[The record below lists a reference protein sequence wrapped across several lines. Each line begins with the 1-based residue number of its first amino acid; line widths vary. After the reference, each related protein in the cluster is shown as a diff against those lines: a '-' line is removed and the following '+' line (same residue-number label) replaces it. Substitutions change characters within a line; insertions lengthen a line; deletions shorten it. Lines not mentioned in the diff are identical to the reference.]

1 MSTLNLPQSDQ
12 PWRNHE
18 YFWHEIID
26 VTFTDDPCRL
36 DNAIVTTHNNDTNL
50 ARDWLYI
57 RKLMIERLESGDRF
71 MLGDQLLHLVI
82 VDGQPYIRTDKEQIA
97 SDHVR

>member
-1 MSTLNLPQSDQ
+1 MSDIYTPQSDQ
-12 PWRNHE
+12 PWHNHE
-18 YFWHEIID
+18 YFWHEIIE

-36 DNAIVTTHNNDTNL
+36 SEAIITTHNNDTNL
-50 ARDWLYI
+50 TRDWLYT

-71 MLGDQLLHLVI
+71 MLGDQQIHLVI
-82 VDGQPYIRTDKEQIA
+82 VEGQPYIRTDQEQIA